1 MSDFIL
7 NGILWVL
14 ALYGLF
20 EIIKTIIYT
29 YTYTS
34 LKSDGIY
41 VIIAAK
47 NQEKRIEGFLR
58 SILFRFLYGKEEYIK
73 DIIVTDLNSTDD
85 TKKIINNIGKDYDCI
100 KVAEWRECKDVID
113 SIDEEKI

>member
-34 LKSDGIY
+34 LKLSLIH
-41 VIIAAK
+41 I
-47 NQEKRIEGFLR
+47 
-58 SILFRFLYGKEEYIK
+58 
-73 DIIVTDLNSTDD
+73 
-85 TKKIINNIGKDYDCI
+85 
-100 KVAEWRECKDVID
+100 
-113 SIDEEKI
+113 